1 MEWTLI
7 LITDRITWSERCHW
21 IETNSSWY
29 QDHTNW
35 GLWDLGLADIEYYV
49 PERDAVKYY
58 LTWS

>member
-7 LITDRITWSERCHW
+7 RITDRIRWWERCRW

-29 QDHTNW
+29 QDHTDW
-35 GLWDLGLADIEYYV
+35 AMWQIGHTDIEYYV
-49 PERDAVKYY
+49 PEKDAILYY